1 MYKTGIKHTILFTL
15 LLSVFSVSLHAKN
28 LGVIGEVYPIQEE
41 DFLTFIERQVS
52 TMQKNG
58 EWARIQREAQSR
70 VQQHIDRP
78 TSLTSITKTTI
89 AKSWEYDPSINLP
102 YDLHDQEGH
111 VFAKAG
117 TTVNPLSIVALHTAL
132 AFYDADDVNEV
143 QWAKKI
149 NKTYAGRVK
158 FVLINGSVSAQEKIL
173 HQPIYFDQEGRLTK
187 RFHIEHVPAIVYQ
200 KDLHLN
206 ISEVLP

>member
-1 MYKTGIKHTILFTL
+1 MYKAGMKNTILFTI

-28 LGVIGEVYPIQEE
+28 LGVIGEVYPIQAE

-78 TSLTSITKTTI
+78 APLTSISKTTI
-89 AKSWEYDPSINLP
+89 AKSWEYDPSISLP

-117 TTVNPLSIVALHTAL
+117 TTVNPLNIVTLHTAL
-132 AFYDADDVNEV
+132 AFYDADDVDEV

-149 NKTYAGRVK
+149 NKTYAGRIK
-158 FVLINGSVSAQEKIL
+158 FVLINGSVSSQEKIL
-173 HQPIYFDQEGRLTK
+173 HQPIYFDQEGRLTH
-187 RFHIEHVPAIVYQ
+187 RFGIQHVPALVNQSGDALRI
-200 KDLHLN
+200 D
-206 ISEVLP
+206 EVKP